1 MQRGVS
7 ERVLGTT
14 KKYAKQVAQPE
25 IHVPLPR
32 RLLVSLESYGTLAN
46 LLGRDETGAKAL
58 PLLLSMPQIA
68 AKQ

>member
-25 IHVPLPR
+25 IHVPLAGGQKPWNFTSV
-32 RLLVSLESYGTLAN
+32 LQDAS
-46 LLGRDETGAKAL
+46 
-58 PLLLSMPQIA
+58 
-68 AKQ
+68 

>member
-32 RLLVSLESYGTLAN
+32 GLKLENCLVPYRTLAKV
-46 LLGRDETGAKAL
+46 RAK
-58 PLLLSMPQIA
+58 
-68 AKQ
+68 